1 MPDRSLMRAVRA
13 EQAGG
18 AEVMRV
24 AEVEVPT
31 PGPGEVLVRHSA
43 IGLNFI
49 DVYQRSGL
57 YPMTWPSGLGLEAA
71 GTVEAVGEAVSRFKV
86 GDRIAYANGP
96 PGAYAEAHVV
106 AEGRAVAV
114 PDDIPLETAAAVM
127 LKGMTAEYLVRR
139 TFHVKRGDTILV
151 HAAAG
156 GVGLILCQWAKAIGA
171 TVIGTTGS
179 EAKAVLARAHGC
191 DHVIIHGHEDVAERV
206 RGITGGRG
214 VPVVYDAVG
223 AATFEASLASLA
235 RRGTLVLFGNA
246 SGPVPPFDPLR
257 LSRGGS
263 LYVTRPTL
271 FDYVAT
277 TEELDD
283 SAAALFAMIRSGAV
297 KVEIG
302 QTWPLDRIRE
312 AHEALEARRTTGSTL
327 LIP

>member
-1 MPDRSLMRAVRA
+1 MPDRSTMRAVRV
-13 EQAGG
+13 QRAGG
-18 AEVMRV
+18 PERLEVAQV
-24 AEVEVPT
+24 AVPA
-31 PGPGEVLVRHSA
+31 PGRGEVRVRHAA

-49 DVYQRSGL
+49 DVYQRTGL
-57 YPMTWPSGLGLEAA
+57 YPLNYPTGLGLEAA
-71 GTVEAVGEAVSRFKV
+71 GTVEAVGEGVSRFKI

-106 AEGRAVAV
+106 AQGRAVAV
-114 PDDIPLETAAAVM
+114 PADIQLEIAAAVM

-139 TFHVKRGDTILV
+139 TFHVKQGDTILV

-156 GVGLILCQWAKAIGA
+156 GVGLILCQWAKSVGA
-171 TVIGTTGS
+171 TVIGTVGS
-179 EAKAVLARAHGC
+179 GPKAELASAHGC
-191 DHVIIHGHEDVAERV
+191 DQVILYDREDVADRV
-206 RGITGGRG
+206 KAITGGRG
-214 VPVVYDAVG
+214 VAVVYDAVG
-223 AATFEASLASLA
+223 AATFEASLACLS

-283 SAAALFAMIRSGAV
+283 SAASLFAMIRSGKV

-302 QTWPLDRIRE
+302 RTWPLDKIRE
-312 AHEALEARRTTGSTL
+312 AHEALEARKTVGSTVVF
-327 LIP
+327 P

>member
-1 MPDRSLMRAVRA
+1 MSDMMRAVRV
-13 EQAGG
+13 ERAGG
-18 AEVMRV
+18 PEVLQLV
-24 AEVEVPT
+24 ETEVPT
-31 PGPGEVLVRHSA
+31 PGPGQVLVRHVA
-43 IGLNFI
+43 CGLNFI
-49 DVYQRSGL
+49 DVYQRTGL
-57 YPMTWPSGLGLEAA
+57 YPLNYPAGLGQEAA
-71 GTVEAVGEAVSRFKV
+71 GTVEAVGDGVTRFRP

-96 PGAYAEAHVV
+96 PGAYAGAHVV
-106 AEGRAVAV
+106 AEDRAVHV

-139 TFHVKRGDTILV
+139 TFHVKQGDTILV

-171 TVIGTTGS
+171 TVIGTVGS
-179 EAKAVLARAHGC
+179 EAKAELARAHGC
-191 DHVIIHGHEDVAERV
+191 DHIVFYDREDVAGRV
-206 RGITGGRG
+206 RSLTGGRG
-214 VPVVYDAVG
+214 VPVVYDSVG

-246 SGPVPPFDPLR
+246 SGPVPPFDPLK

-277 TEELDD
+277 VEDLDE
-283 SAAALFAMIRSGAV
+283 SAAALFDVIRSGRV
-297 KVEIG
+297 RIEIG
-302 QTWPLDRIRE
+302 QTWPLDQVRQ
-312 AHEALEARRTTGSTL
+312 AHEALEARRTVGSTL